1 MLRAAALVLG
11 MSFLPSF
18 LATGRLLLAGL
29 LLVAG
34 PARSQFY
41 RIDLTAEKIDVP
53 ASPWQVTRV
62 LDLRPDRSRLGPVRQ
77 GLSNEV
83 GSADFSQ
90 PLAAELLQLVRAQ
103 VPLRAGAR
111 PVVMRV
117 FTLALSE
124 DLRANSEA
132 GEAELVADF
141 LEPQPDS
148 TFRVL
153 LAVGESTRRSGL
165 DVTKHHA
172 ANLALLLQ
180 QGLRQLATQP
190 APAPNAETLS
200 LAEARAGRGG
210 ALSQRFPIQAAATP
224 RRGFYRSF
232 REFRDN
238 APSEP
243 DYAFAIEHIAHAG
256 KRWAG
261 TDEVQATYL
270 RTDAKHQRTLVGRGN
285 LWGLSDGREMLIA
298 HRGHFY
304 KLLPAADGHRYTF
317 SGPPLFDEQTANNMA
332 AAALLGGAVGA
343 AIVGAAS
350 TAPPT
355 LPYEV
360 HLASG
365 RVVPVPDAGHSD
377 ADGFQSVPDTAHVYV
392 LRRADSPKNRPATLR
407 LPGRVPQRLAARQ
420 WVAMPWT
427 DRRQE
432 LTLCAQTEGGP
443 EICFSLV
450 PDFSQPTYVEC
461 IVPADGGAPAF
472 RRISAREGT
481 FEMRRLRLLAK
492 SQP

>member
-1 MLRAAALVLG
+1 MP
-11 MSFLPSF
+11 FFPSF
-18 LATGRLLLAGL
+18 SAAGPVLLAGL
-29 LLVAG
+29 LLAAG
-34 PARSQFY
+34 PVRAQFY
-41 RIDLTAEKIDVP
+41 PIDLTAEKLDVP
-53 ASPWQVTRV
+53 ASPWRVVRV

-83 GSADFSQ
+83 GSANFSQ
-90 PLAAELLQLVRAQ
+90 PLAAELLQLLQKQ
-103 VPLRAGAR
+103 VPLQGDAR

-153 LAVGESTRRSGL
+153 LAVGESTRRNGL

-180 QGLRQLATQP
+180 QGLRQLAAQP
-190 APAPNAETLS
+190 APPPTAETLS
-200 LAEARAGRGG
+200 HADALAGRGG
-210 ALSQRFPIQAAATP
+210 ALSQRFPIQGAATP

-232 REFRDN
+232 REFRAN

-243 DYAFAIEHIAHAG
+243 DYAFTIEHIAHPG

-270 RTDAKHQRTLVGRGN
+270 RTDAKHQRTLVSRSS

-298 HRGHFY
+298 HRGNFY
-304 KLLPAADGHRYTF
+304 QLLPAADGRRYTF
-317 SGPPLFDEQTANNMA
+317 LGPPLFDEQAAGNMA

-343 AIVGAAS
+343 AIVGAA
-350 TAPPT
+350 TPMAPM

-365 RVVPVPDAGHSD
+365 RVVPVPEAGHTD
-377 ADGFQSVPDTAHVYV
+377 ADGFQSVPDTARVYV
-392 LRRADSPKNRPATLR
+392 LRRADSPKNRPAILR
-407 LPGRVPQRLAARQ
+407 LVGRAPQGLAARQ
-420 WVAMPWT
+420 WVVLPWT

-432 LTLCAQTEGGP
+432 LKLCAQAGNGP
-443 EICFSLV
+443 ETCFSLV

-461 IVPADGGAPAF
+461 VVPTDGGAPTF
-472 RRISAREGT
+472 QQISAREGA
-481 FEMRRLRLLAK
+481 FEIRRLRLLAK
-492 SQP
+492 SQH